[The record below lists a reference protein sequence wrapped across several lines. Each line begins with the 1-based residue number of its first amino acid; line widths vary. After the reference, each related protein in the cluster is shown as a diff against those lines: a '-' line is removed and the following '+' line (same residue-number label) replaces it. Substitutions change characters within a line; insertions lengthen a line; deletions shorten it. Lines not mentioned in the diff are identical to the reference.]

1 MEEKHLKKSGTTDAL
16 SDSFKKATSEMMI
29 LFLLQERPMYVY
41 ELIQELDRRSQSEY
55 KVAALYLAMNR
66 LQKFGYIS
74 EAEKQISDQ
83 NRVRKYYRITDSGT
97 MYFEQLK
104 EQYQKMTR
112 AIEQIFS
119 FRETD
124 WGGDVKPKPEIPPGR
139 FFYTG

>member
-1 MEEKHLKKSGTTDAL
+1 
-16 SDSFKKATSEMMI
+16 MI

-124 WGGDVKPKPEIPPGR
+124 
-139 FFYTG
+139 